1 MLKLGR
7 KILSF
12 RKRIVAIVVGVTM
25 VTLSLLFTNDMAR
38 RLREKEQHEVALWVH
53 AMERVMSDSSNDPFV
68 QDILS
73 QRNNIPFIITNQN
86 LKVLHSHLIPEE
98 IINHP
103 DRLRKKIN
111 QLTEENTPITIQY
124 YWGKDHKHIIFFGQS
139 RLLKTLYWFP
149 YIQLSVI
156 AIFILLGFI
165 AFRSTKQDEQNR
177 VWIGLAKETAH
188 QLGTPTSSLLG
199 WIEYLRTQPVDQGAV
214 EEMNKDLSHLM
225 KIVDRFSKIGS
236 ETPLTPENI
245 NEIVSGSVMYFR
257 TRAPRNVVIDYNG
270 LAIAP
275 VKAQINTALFEW
287 VVENLIKNSLDALQ
301 GHGRID
307 VEISSDDKHVMID
320 IKDTG
325 KGIPKSNWKRI
336 FEPGFTTKT
345 RGWGLGLSLS
355 RRVIEEYHQGRIGV
369 VYSELGKGTDIRI
382 TLKRY
387 FDSWPCNPKYAR
399 IRWQGN
405 CPTACRQPKRPFGNP
420 SSGCGIRWRRFPPTP
435 CRRHPPSRPK
445 SCSEPVRHSRSN
457 RFRRNPSVPYTN
469 RPLSKG
475 SYWPWFSLI
484 WSSSTITCG
493 KFISSVGN

>member
-156 AIFILLGFI
+156 AIFILL
-165 AFRSTKQDEQNR
+165 
-177 VWIGLAKETAH
+177 V
-188 QLGTPTSSLLG
+188 SSL
-199 WIEYLRTQPVDQGAV
+199 
-214 EEMNKDLSHLM
+214 S
-225 KIVDRFSKIGS
+225 
-236 ETPLTPENI
+236 
-245 NEIVSGSVMYFR
+245 
-257 TRAPRNVVIDYNG
+257 
-270 LAIAP
+270 
-275 VKAQINTALFEW
+275 
-287 VVENLIKNSLDALQ
+287 
-301 GHGRID
+301 
-307 VEISSDDKHVMID
+307 
-320 IKDTG
+320 
-325 KGIPKSNWKRI
+325 
-336 FEPGFTTKT
+336 
-345 RGWGLGLSLS
+345 
-355 RRVIEEYHQGRIGV
+355 
-369 VYSELGKGTDIRI
+369 
-382 TLKRY
+382 
-387 FDSWPCNPKYAR
+387 AR
-399 IRWQGN
+399 
-405 CPTACRQPKRPFGNP
+405 
-420 SSGCGIRWRRFPPTP
+420 
-435 CRRHPPSRPK
+435 PSRTSRTAYGSDWPK
-445 SCSEPVRHSRSN
+445 KRRTNWAPPPPRCWDGSNTCARS
-457 RFRRNPSVPYTN
+457 PSIRVP
-469 RPLSKG
+469 SKR
-475 SYWPWFSLI
+475 
-484 WSSSTITCG
+484 
-493 KFISSVGN
+493 

>member
-1 MLKLGR
+1 M
-7 KILSF
+7 
-12 RKRIVAIVVGVTM
+12 
-25 VTLSLLFTNDMAR
+25 
-38 RLREKEQHEVALWVH
+38 
-53 AMERVMSDSSNDPFV
+53 
-68 QDILS
+68 
-73 QRNNIPFIITNQN
+73 
-86 LKVLHSHLIPEE
+86 HSHLIPEE

-156 AIFILLGFI
+156 AILHPAGFI

-287 VVENLIKNSLDALQ
+287 VVENLIKKLARRLAGSRPDRRRDLLRRQ
-301 GHGRID
+301 TR
-307 VEISSDDKHVMID
+307 DDRHQRYGQRNPQKQLETD
-320 IKDTG
+320 LRTG
-325 KGIPKSNWKRI
+325 LHDQN
-336 FEPGFTTKT
+336 PGMGPRTLPFPP
-345 RGWGLGLSLS
+345 RD
-355 RRVIEEYHQGRIGV
+355 RRVSPGPDRRRLLRTGQRH
-369 VYSELGKGTDIRI
+369 
-382 TLKRY
+382 RY
-387 FDSWPCNPKYAR
+387 PHYP
-399 IRWQGN
+399 
-405 CPTACRQPKRPFGNP
+405 
-420 SSGCGIRWRRFPPTP
+420 
-435 CRRHPPSRPK
+435 
-445 SCSEPVRHSRSN
+445 
-457 RFRRNPSVPYTN
+457 
-469 RPLSKG
+469 
-475 SYWPWFSLI
+475 
-484 WSSSTITCG
+484 
-493 KFISSVGN
+493 

>member
-1 MLKLGR
+1 MKFGR
-7 KILSF
+7 NILSF
-12 RKRIVAIVVGVTM
+12 RNFSFRNRVVVIFVGLALGV
-25 VTLSLLFTNDMAR
+25 LSLLYTNKMAQ
-38 RLREKEQHEVALWVH
+38 RLKEQEQHDVVLWTH
-53 AMERVMSDSSNDPFV
+53 AMERANRDVMGNSLQDPLI
-68 QDILS
+68 QDIINNS
-73 QRNNIPFIITNQN
+73 NNIPFIITDEN
-86 LKVLHSHLIPEE
+86 LKVHYSHLVPDE
-98 IINHP
+98 ILDHP
-103 DRLRKKIN
+103 DKLRRQIDRF
-111 QLTEENTPITIQY
+111 TDENPPVQIR
-124 YWGKDHKHIIFFGQS
+124 YWWSSDHYHIIFYGKS
-139 RLLKTLYWFP
+139 ALLKSLYYFP
-149 YIQLSVI
+149 YIQLLVI
-156 AIFILLGFI
+156 TAFILLGFV
-165 AFRSTKQDEQNR
+165 AFRSTKHDEQNR

-199 WIEYLRTQPVDQGAV
+199 WLEYLRTQPVDQGAV

-387 FDSWPCNPKYAR
+387 FD
-399 IRWQGN
+399 
-405 CPTACRQPKRPFGNP
+405 
-420 SSGCGIRWRRFPPTP
+420 
-435 CRRHPPSRPK
+435 
-445 SCSEPVRHSRSN
+445 
-457 RFRRNPSVPYTN
+457 
-469 RPLSKG
+469 
-475 SYWPWFSLI
+475 
-484 WSSSTITCG
+484 
-493 KFISSVGN
+493 